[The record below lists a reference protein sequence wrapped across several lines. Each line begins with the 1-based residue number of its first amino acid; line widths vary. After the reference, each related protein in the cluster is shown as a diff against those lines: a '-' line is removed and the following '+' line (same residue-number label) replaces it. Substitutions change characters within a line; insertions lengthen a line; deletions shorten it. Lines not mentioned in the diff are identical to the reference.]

1 MLCFF
6 PITESESM
14 KRATLDFLHLFFFS
28 HLSERK
34 SVKGFLH
41 VKWLSINR
49 ILYAYIFSPFKTILI
64 NCVIRHITLVPKSFN
79 GEKSCQARSFI
90 QETKQKH
97 AHKRRDERGK
107 INFTFQKR
115 PIPWLCAKV
124 TAAITIRPDVNSKLI
139 KIHIVKY
146 ACCVD
151 VETEREREEEGFP
164 LTDLSCLGGKTSA
177 PSKIITQQR
186 AFDGSRIRFL

>member
-1 MLCFF
+1 VPSAF
-6 PITESESM
+6 IYS
-14 KRATLDFLHLFFFS
+14 R
-28 HLSERK
+28 
-34 SVKGFLH
+34 
-41 VKWLSINR
+41 N
-49 ILYAYIFSPFKTILI
+49 KTKT
-64 NCVIRHITLVPKSFN
+64 R
-79 GEKSCQARSFI
+79 
-90 QETKQKH
+90 

-107 INFTFQKR
+107 LISPSKSGR
-115 PIPWLCAKV
+115 SLALRAKV

-151 VETEREREEEGFP
+151 AEAEREEEGFP

-177 PSKIITQQR
+177 ESKIITQQR